1 MHQAEQILNDRYQ
14 IIDILGQGGI
24 ATTYAAKDIETDIT
38 VAIKVMSL
46 RRAQDW
52 KAIELFERE
61 AKILSQLNH
70 PAIPQY
76 IDYFQIDTERDREFY
91 IVQSLAPGTP
101 LSTLIERGWE
111 PEVKEVEY
119 IAAQV
124 LEILNYLHRL
134 APPVIH
140 RDIKPQNLIKS
151 VDGKISLVDFGAVQ
165 DTYHQTVTGG
175 STVVGTYGYMA
186 PEQFRGQAF
195 LSTDLYGLGTT
206 LLFLLTRA
214 DPSQLPHKQL
224 KINFRS
230 TLKLP
235 NKFADW
241 LDRML
246 EPTVEQRFTTA
257 IEALAVLQGLQKLP
271 PSIASNRPRK
281 PKDSPIRLIADE
293 TALTINIPA
302 VKFRTTK
309 SQQLSL
315 LAIIMNFVLAVAI
328 YFIVTLSF
336 SIEPLRLCLFFIIG
350 FSYLVTSLWMC
361 KYAIYGNCSRVQLEI
376 SGNRFQLKRWLF
388 GNLIYNVSDSI
399 QNIKIFTTKRKISV
413 LPFDRQR
420 VRIAVIG
427 KPSLFVPLVEWL
439 KSFAATQTI
448 LLPLVQRL
456 QQVTPLGKISID
468 LDTRQYA
475 LALLL
480 NHPENQWL
488 ASELTIFLDRAL
500 RRQQIYREALEH
512 LSKEMGDGRWEME
525 NGRWKMNEY

>member
-1 MHQAEQILNDRYQ
+1 MHQSEQVLNDRYQ
-14 IIDILGQGGI
+14 ILHILGQGGI
-24 ATTYAAKDIETDIT
+24 ATTYAAKDIETDVT

-61 AKILSQLNH
+61 AKILAQLNH

-76 IDYFQIDTERDREFY
+76 LDYFQIDTERDREFY

-151 VDGKISLVDFGAVQ
+151 VEGKISLVDFGAVQ

-195 LSTDLYGLGTT
+195 LSTDLYGLATT

-214 DPSQLPHKQL
+214 DPSCLPHKQL

-271 PSIASNRPRK
+271 PSIANNRPRK

-293 TALTINIPA
+293 TVLTISIPA
-302 VKFRTTK
+302 VKFRTAR

-315 LAIIMNFVLAVAI
+315 LATMMNFILAVAI
-328 YFIVTLSF
+328 YFITTLSF
-336 SIEPLRLCLFFIIG
+336 SIEPLRLCLFIIVG
-350 FSYLVTSLWMC
+350 CSYTISSLWMC
-361 KYAIYGNCSRVQLEI
+361 KYAIYGNYSRVQLEI

-388 GNLIYNVSDSI
+388 GNLIYNVTDSI
-399 QNIKIFTTKRKISV
+399 QNIKISTNNRISV

-420 VRIAVIG
+420 VRITIFG
-427 KPSLFVPLVEWL
+427 KPS
-439 KSFAATQTI
+439 I
-448 LLPLVQRL
+448 LLPLTQFL
-456 QQVTPLGKISID
+456 GSFFHNQATFIPLIKWLIDHTPLDRVKID
-468 LDTRQYA
+468 LDNRQYA

-480 NHPENQWL
+480 NLPENQWL
-488 ASELTIFLDRAL
+488 ASELSIFLDRAL
-500 RRQQIYREALEH
+500 RRQQLYREALDRLAVSE
-512 LSKEMGDGRWEME
+512 EFG
-525 NGRWKMNEY
+525 NGAVPN

>member
-1 MHQAEQILNDRYQ
+1 MHQAEQILNHRYQ

-24 ATTYAAKDIETDIT
+24 ATTYAAKDLETDVT

-70 PAIPQY
+70 SAIPQY
-76 IDYFQIDTERDREFY
+76 LDYFQIDTERDREFY

-206 LLFLLTRA
+206 LLFLLTRS

-246 EPTVEQRFTTA
+246 EPIVEQRFTTA

-271 PSIASNRPRK
+271 PSIGNNRPRK
-281 PKDSPIRLIADE
+281 PKDSPIRLVADE
-293 TALTINIPA
+293 TVLTINIPA
-302 VKFRTTK
+302 VKFRTTR

-315 LAIIMNFVLAVAI
+315 LAIVMNFILAVAI
-328 YFIVTLSF
+328 YFIH
-336 SIEPLRLCLFFIIG
+336 
-350 FSYLVTSLWMC
+350 Y
-361 KYAIYGNCSRVQLEI
+361 SRI
-376 SGNRFQLKRWLF
+376 F
-388 GNLIYNVSDSI
+388 VSC
-399 QNIKIFTTKRKISV
+399 
-413 LPFDRQR
+413 
-420 VRIAVIG
+420 
-427 KPSLFVPLVEWL
+427 
-439 KSFAATQTI
+439 
-448 LLPLVQRL
+448 
-456 QQVTPLGKISID
+456 
-468 LDTRQYA
+468 
-475 LALLL
+475 
-480 NHPENQWL
+480 H
-488 ASELTIFLDRAL
+488 LTVDV
-500 RRQQIYREALEH
+500 
-512 LSKEMGDGRWEME
+512 
-525 NGRWKMNEY
+525 

>member
-24 ATTYAAKDIETDIT
+24 ATTYAAKDIETDVT

-76 IDYFQIDTERDREFY
+76 LDYFQIDTERDREFY

-101 LSTLIERGWE
+101 LSTLIERGWK

-119 IAAQV
+119 IAVQV

-151 VDGKISLVDFGAVQ
+151 ADGKISLVDFGAVQ

-195 LSTDLYGLGTT
+195 LSTDLYGLATT

-293 TALTINIPA
+293 TVLTINIPA
-302 VKFRTTK
+302 VKFRTSR

-315 LAIIMNFVLAVAI
+315 LAIIMNFVLVVAI

-336 SIEPLRLCLFFIIG
+336 SIEPFRLCLFIMFG
-350 FSYLVTSLWMC
+350 FSYVVASLWMC
-361 KYAIYGNCSRVQLEI
+361 KYAIYGNFSRVQLEI

-388 GNLIYNVSDSI
+388 GNLTYNVNDSI
-399 QNIKIFTTKRKISV
+399 QNMRIFTTKRKISI

-420 VRIAVIG
+420 VRIAIVDRPTIFMPII
-427 KPSLFVPLVEWL
+427 KFIIHLFNDRNSLIPLIKWL
-439 KSFAATQTI
+439 KDRTPLDRIEIDLATQ
-448 LLPLVQRL
+448 
-456 QQVTPLGKISID
+456 
-468 LDTRQYA
+468 QYA

-480 NHPENQWL
+480 NPSENHWL
-488 ASELTIFLDRAL
+488 ASEFSIFLDRAL
-500 RRQQIYREALEH
+500 RRQQIYREALQS
-512 LSKEMGDGRWEME
+512 LSKE
-525 NGRWKMNEY
+525 